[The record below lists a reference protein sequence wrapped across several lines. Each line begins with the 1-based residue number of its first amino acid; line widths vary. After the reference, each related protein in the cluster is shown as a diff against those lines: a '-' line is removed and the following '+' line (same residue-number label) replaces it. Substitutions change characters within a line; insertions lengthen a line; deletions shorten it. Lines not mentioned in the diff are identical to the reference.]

1 MKITPTYLRQ
11 VIKEELEAVL
21 AEEEKTPVVDGIVVD
36 DATML
41 LASALDEA
49 GDEIG
54 KFSIDVNIL
63 KKKLDDPKSTS
74 DQDPKSDQF
83 IYNDGAYEG
92 KEVNIDADRDAQQ
105 IRAILSQLKDDINE
119 A

>member
-1 MKITPTYLRQ
+1 MKITKTYLRQ

-63 KKKLDDPKSTS
+63 RDKLDDPESA
-74 DQDPKSDQF
+74 QF

-105 IRAILSQLKDDINE
+105 IRAILSQLENDINE